1 MRQILAIFP
10 TNLAFVTSVMLF
22 RNQFG
27 YKLNKMPLNP
37 LENENLDFSNLN
49 FALDLKTKFC
59 WGFIQQLKRHL
70 HPIILFQ
77 D

>member
-1 MRQILAIFP
+1 
-10 TNLAFVTSVMLF
+10 
-22 RNQFG
+22 
-27 YKLNKMPLNP
+27 MPLNP